1 MQEVH
6 RPDSLPVSHRHPIPS
21 IVPRSEDPIALKTT
35 FLPFNYVAHVT
46 SGVNLPQNH
55 RFEFPYDLASACRL
69 DPIEDAA
76 VRGPIKAKP
85 FGWPRK
91 PRPALTGPARG
102 GVRPGGR
109 DERMLAAR
117 IEPKNRLEIQTARFR
132 PKSDW
137 R

>member
-1 MQEVH
+1 MGT
-6 RPDSLPVSHRHPIPS
+6 RGL
-21 IVPRSEDPIALKTT
+21 RSAHQAADGAARGG
-35 FLPFNYVAHVT
+35 FLCVT
-46 SGVNLPQNH
+46 SGVNLSQNH
-55 RFEFPYDLASACRL
+55 RFEFPYDVASACSL

-76 VRGPIKAKP
+76 VLGPIKAKP

-91 PRPALTGPARG
+91 PRPALTGPARD

-117 IEPKNRLEIQTARFR
+117 IEPKNGLQIQTAGFR
-132 PKSDW
+132 AKSDW